1 MFDLKVERAKL
12 KILIN
17 STYGNINNDINNDT
31 YNKLLKRREKIT
43 EILKKIELRKEKIKR
58 LLCKIQQIDLK
69 WEIVLFV

>member
-1 MFDLKVERAKL
+1 MFDLKIKKTKL

-17 STYGNINNDINNDT
+17 STYGNKNNDINNDT

-58 LLCKIQQIDLK
+58 LLCKI
-69 WEIVLFV
+69 

>member
-58 LLCKIQQIDLK
+58 LLCKI
-69 WEIVLFV
+69 

>member
-1 MFDLKVERAKL
+1 MFDLKVERTKL

-17 STYGNINNDINNDT
+17 STYGINNDT

-58 LLCKIQQIDLK
+58 LLCKI
-69 WEIVLFV
+69 